1 MKRFQFRFKDRA
13 AYLRPTLYFR
23 KKRIESKLR
32 EPSSQR
38 GKYGH
43 DDATTFGTVVGFTS
57 PAAFANFG
65 FGADVVFAPIVGGL
79 DRGMLDKDKQALQ
92 VVGQFVL

>member
-1 MKRFQFRFKDRA
+1 MKRFEFKFKDRVA
-13 AYLRPTLYFR
+13 HFRPMLYFR

-43 DDATTFGTVVGFTS
+43 DDATTFGTVGEFTG

-65 FGADVVFAPIVGGL
+65 FGADVVFASIVGGL
-79 DRGMLDKDKQALQ
+79 DRGMLDKNEQALQ